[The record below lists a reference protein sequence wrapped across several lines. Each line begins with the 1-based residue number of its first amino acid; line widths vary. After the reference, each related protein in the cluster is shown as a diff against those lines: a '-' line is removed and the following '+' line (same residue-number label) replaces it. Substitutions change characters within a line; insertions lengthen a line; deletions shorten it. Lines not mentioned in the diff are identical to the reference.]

1 MLNINMLD
9 SRMKLRVLNQGYNPL
24 IIVIDYYRLDN
35 LIFEIKL
42 IEKITQS
49 NRFFNNLR
57 LIDILDFID

>member
-1 MLNINMLD
+1 MLD
-9 SRMKLRVLNQGYNPL
+9 PRMKLRILDQGHGPL
-24 IIVIDYYRLDN
+24 IVAIDYYRLDN
-35 LIFEIKL
+35 LIPGIEL